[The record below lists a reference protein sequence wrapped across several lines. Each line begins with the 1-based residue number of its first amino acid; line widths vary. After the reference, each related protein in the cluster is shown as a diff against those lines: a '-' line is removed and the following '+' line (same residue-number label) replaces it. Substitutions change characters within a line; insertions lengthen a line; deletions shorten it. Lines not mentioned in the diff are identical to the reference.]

1 MVPKPLAYLKS
12 QEEANTAASCALPG
26 VPNTDISKYQ
36 FIINK
41 GLKND
46 TGPSFTVDKIPITC
60 CWGKYG
66 NMSSIQCTKHL
77 RDMVCAVVAV
87 SNLLRLAKVG

>member
-1 MVPKPLAYLKS
+1 MVPIPLAYLKS
-12 QEEANTAASCALPG
+12 QEEAYTAASCVLPG
-26 VPNTDISKYQ
+26 VPTQRSPN
-36 FIINK
+36 INLSLTRALRMILGHPLRLTK
-41 GLKND
+41 
-46 TGPSFTVDKIPITC
+46 SR

-66 NMSSIQCTKHL
+66 NVSSIQCTKHL